1 MGNKIVKFSL
11 TLGISSF
18 GMCNALAVLAG
29 VALILN
35 PGPGFAA
42 SRLSFAQALEMMN
55 NNNEAIKAANMEK
68 SARENEREAAK
79 GLYYPTISA
88 SGKYTKID
96 DPIVMDLNP
105 IRDVMYM
112 LHSAP
117 LPPGLP
123 PGSLPDFAITAQEDE
138 FIKGSIV
145 ATWPV
150 FTGGRITAVNDAAVA
165 RVKEAGE
172 KIQQTKSLLTS
183 DMVKRYYGLRL
194 YGKVIG
200 LRQDYLA
207 GVKKHLTEAMALEQN
222 GIISKAER
230 LHAQVAVAEAHRELK
245 KTIRNRD
252 MIRTALANI
261 LTMDSE
267 EALNI
272 NTTSPLFLVRKL
284 PDLSDLILS
293 SEKNNPILRQ
303 IKAKKE
309 LALQGLEY
317 EKGFLYPEVF
327 LFGKKELHKE
337 DLTLFEPEWAAGI
350 GVNIPLFEGM
360 ARMNK
365 IKAARDVSR
374 QVSYLEAKA
383 IRDIATLTEK
393 RYHEVMKQIEQFDSL
408 EATIE
413 LAKEALRVRTRA
425 FEEGFAT
432 SLDVVDAHLTLSGAK
447 IQRLTSVYIFEV
459 ALAQLLEAS
468 GISNRFE
475 FYQSQNNLEETF

>member
-1 MGNKIVKFSL
+1 MGNKIVKFL
-11 TLGISSF
+11 LKLGNRPF
-18 GMCNALAVLAG
+18 GCSALAVLAG
-29 VALILN
+29 PALILGLILT
-35 PGPGFAA
+35 PGPVFATGQ
-42 SRLSFAQALEMMN
+42 LSFDQALYIMN
-55 NNNEAIKAANMEK
+55 NNNEAIKAGNMEK
-68 SARENEREAAK
+68 SAREKERDAAK

-96 DPIVMDLNP
+96 EPIVIDLNP
-105 IRDVMYM
+105 IGDVIST
-112 LHSAP
+112 LH
-117 LPPGLP
+117 GLP
-123 PGSLPDFAITAQEDE
+123 SGTLPDFAITAQEDE

-194 YGKVIG
+194 YEKVIG
-200 LRQDYLA
+200 LRRDYLA
-207 GVKKHLTEAMALEQN
+207 GVEKHLTEARALEQN

-230 LHAQVAVAEAHRELK
+230 LHAQVAVAEARRELK

-261 LTMDSE
+261 LTMDRE
-267 EALNI
+267 EGLNI
-272 NTTSPLFLVRKL
+272 NATSPLFLVRKL
-284 PDLSDLILS
+284 PALADLIHS

-327 LFGKKELHKE
+327 FFGKRELYKK
-337 DLTLFEPEWAAGI
+337 DLTLLEPEWAAGI

-360 ARMNK
+360 GRMNK

-413 LAKEALRVRTRA
+413 LATEALRVRTRA

-447 IQRLTSVYIFEV
+447 IQRLTSVYSFEV

-468 GISNRFE
+468 GMSNRFK

>member
-18 GMCNALAVLAG
+18 GMCSALAVLIG
-29 VALILN
+29 VGLILG
-35 PGPGFAA
+35 PRPGFAA

-96 DPIVMDLNP
+96 DPIVIDLNP
-105 IRDVMYM
+105 IGDVIST
-112 LHSAP
+112 LH
-117 LPPGLP
+117 GLP
-123 PGSLPDFAITAQEDE
+123 PGFLPDFAITAQEDK

-327 LFGKKELHKE
+327 FFGKKELHKK

-447 IQRLTSVYIFEV
+447 IQRLTSVYTFEV